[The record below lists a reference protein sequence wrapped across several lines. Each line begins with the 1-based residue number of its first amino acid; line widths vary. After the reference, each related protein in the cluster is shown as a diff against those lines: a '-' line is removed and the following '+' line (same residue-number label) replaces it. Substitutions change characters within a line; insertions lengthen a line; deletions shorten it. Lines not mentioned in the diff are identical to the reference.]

1 MTAVILAWNPDRWHD
16 WDYEAVRKHVTETGQ
31 FLRSWSVGGNQDIA
45 LAADAW
51 LLLQGRLG
59 RGLIGHGRIL
69 SEPYAVE
76 GEASLSVDVAFDAL
90 LPFGEQIAP
99 EILKDAVPGV
109 GWEAVSGSGLTIEPS
124 EELKVRLLWSELGPP
139 PTSDPTL
146 PAPGTY
152 PGEALSRVEVNRY
165 ERNPEARRACIAHHG
180 TACAACR
187 FSFEIT
193 YGEIGKDFIHVHHIV
208 PVSQLGADYE
218 LDPVTDLVPLCANCH
233 AMAHHG
239 VSIPRTVAEL
249 RRIISG
255 AGFLAGQTLTPEELE
270 AQNEARRILG
280 PP

>member
-16 WDYEAVRKHVTETGQ
+16 WDYEAVRKQVTETGQ
-31 FLRSWSVGGNQDIA
+31 FLRSWTAGGNQNIP
-45 LAADAW
+45 LEADAW

-69 SEPYAVE
+69 SEPYAIE
-76 GEASLSVDVAFDAL
+76 GEASLQIDVAFDAF

-99 EILKDAVPGV
+99 EILMDAVPGV
-109 GWEAVSGSGLTIEPS
+109 RWEAVPGSGVTIDPS
-124 EELKVRLLWSELGPP
+124 EELGVRLLWSELGPAP
-139 PTSDPTL
+139 MADPTL

-152 PGEALSRVEVNRY
+152 PEEALSRVEANRY
-165 ERNPEARRACIAHHG
+165 ERNPEARRACLAHHG
-180 TACAACR
+180 TACAACG

-208 PVSQLGADYE
+208 PVSQLGADYV

-249 RRIISG
+249 RRIISS
-255 AGFLAGQTLTPEELE
+255 AGFLAGQTLTPEEVD

>member
-16 WDYEAVRKHVTETGQ
+16 WDYEAVRKQVTETGQ
-31 FLRSWSVGGNQDIA
+31 FLRSWTAGGNQNIS
-45 LAADAW
+45 LGADAW

-69 SEPYAVE
+69 SEPYAIE
-76 GEASLSVDVAFDAL
+76 GEASLQIDVAFDAF

-99 EILKDAVPGV
+99 EILMDAVPGV
-109 GWEAVSGSGLTIEPS
+109 LWEAVPGSGLTIDPS
-124 EELKVRLLWSELGPP
+124 EELGVRLLWSELGPAP
-139 PTSDPTL
+139 IADPTL

-152 PGEALSRVEVNRY
+152 PEEALSRVEANRY
-165 ERNPEARRACIAHHG
+165 ERNPEAMRACLAHHG
-180 TACAACR
+180 TACAACG

-208 PVSQLGADYE
+208 PVSQLGADYA

-255 AGFLAGQTLTPEELE
+255 AGFLAGQTLTPEEVE

>member
-1 MTAVILAWNPDRWHD
+1 MAAVILAWNPDRWNE
-16 WDYEAVRKHVTETGQ
+16 WDYEAVRKQVIDTGQ
-31 FLRSWSVGGNQDIA
+31 FLRSWSVGGHQNTP
-45 LAADAW
+45 LGADAW
-51 LLLQGRLG
+51 LLLQGRPG

-69 SEPYAVE
+69 SEPYSAE
-76 GEASLSVDVAFDAL
+76 DQASLSVDVAFDAF

-99 EILKDAVPGV
+99 ETLMDAVPGV
-109 GWEAVSGSGLTIEPS
+109 RWDAVSSGLPIGPS
-124 EELKVRLLWSELGPP
+124 EELKVRLVWSELGPP
-139 PTSDPTL
+139 SIADPVL

-152 PGEALSRVEVNRY
+152 PGEALSRVEANRY
-165 ERNPEARRACIAHHG
+165 ERDPEARRACLAHHG
-180 TACAACR
+180 TACAACG
-187 FSFEIT
+187 FSFEIK

-255 AGFLAGQTLTPEELE
+255 AGFLAGQTLTAEELE

>member
-1 MTAVILAWNPDRWHD
+1 MAAVILAWNPDRWNE
-16 WDYEAVRKHVTETGQ
+16 WDYEAVRKQVIDTGQ
-31 FLRSWSVGGNQDIA
+31 FLRSWSVGGHQNTP
-45 LAADAW
+45 LGADAW
-51 LLLQGRLG
+51 LLLQGRPG

-69 SEPYAVE
+69 SEPYSAE
-76 GEASLSVDVAFDAL
+76 DQASLSVDVAFDAF

-99 EILKDAVPGV
+99 ETLTDAVPGV
-109 GWEAVSGSGLTIEPS
+109 RWDAVSSGLPIGPS
-124 EELKVRLLWSELGPP
+124 EELRVRLLWSELGPP
-139 PTSDPTL
+139 SIADPVL

-152 PGEALSRVEVNRY
+152 PGEALSRVEANRY
-165 ERNPEARRACIAHHG
+165 ERDPEARRACLAHHG
-180 TACAACR
+180 TACAACG
-187 FSFEIT
+187 FSFEIK

-255 AGFLAGQTLTPEELE
+255 AGFLAGQTLTAEELE

>member
-16 WDYEAVRKHVTETGQ
+16 WDYEAVRKQVIDAGQ
-31 FLRSWSVGGNQDIA
+31 FLRSWSVGGHQNIPIG
-45 LAADAW
+45 ADAW

-69 SEPYAVE
+69 SEPYSAE
-76 GEASLSVDVAFDAL
+76 DEATLSVDVAFDAF

-99 EILKDAVPGV
+99 EILMDAVPV
-109 GWEAVSGSGLTIEPS
+109 VRWDAVSSGLPIGPS

-139 PTSDPTL
+139 SIADPIL

-152 PGEALSRVEVNRY
+152 PGEALSRVEANRY
-165 ERNPEARRACIAHHG
+165 ERDPEARRACLAHHG
-180 TACAACR
+180 TACAACG
-187 FSFEIT
+187 FSFEIK
-193 YGEIGKDFIHVHHIV
+193 YGEIGRDFIHVHHIV
-208 PVSQLGADYE
+208 PVSQLGPDYE

-255 AGFLAGQTLTPEELE
+255 AGFLAGQTLTAEELE

>member
-1 MTAVILAWNPDRWHD
+1 MTAVILAWNPDHWND
-16 WDYEAVRKHVTETGQ
+16 WDYEAVRKQVTETGQ
-31 FLRSWSVGGNQDIA
+31 FLRSWSVGGHLDIPIG
-45 LAADAW
+45 ADAW
-51 LLLQGRLG
+51 LLLQGRPG
-59 RGLIGHGRIL
+59 RGLIGHGRVL
-69 SEPYAVE
+69 SEPYATE
-76 GEASLSVDVAFDAL
+76 GEASLHVDVAFDAF

-99 EILKDAVPGV
+99 EILVDAVPGV
-109 GWEAVSGSGLTIEPS
+109 RWGTASGSGLPIDPS
-124 EELKVRLLWSELGPP
+124 EELRVRLLWSELGPAP
-139 PTSDPTL
+139 IADPTL

-152 PGEALSRVEVNRY
+152 PEEALSRVEVNRY
-165 ERNPEARRACIAHHG
+165 ERNPEARRACLAHHG
-180 TACAACR
+180 TTCAVCG
-187 FSFEIT
+187 FSFEIK

-255 AGFLAGQTLTPEELE
+255 AGFLAGQTLSPEEVE